1 MNSAALKIVVSLHV
15 ASSVYQQ
22 AEARAAQVA
31 GQRHGYRVSVIF
43 AEGDAV
49 TQSEQ
54 LLKLIYSADEA
65 RPDVIIL
72 EPIGTGMIRV
82 AQEAA
87 KAGVGW
93 IVLNREVA
101 YIAELRGSS
110 RAPMFAVT
118 TDHIET
124 GRIQGRQLNALLP
137 NGGTVVYLEGPSGH
151 PVVQARKEG
160 MLSTKNPQI
169 KIRPL
174 HGQWQESVASEV
186 MASWLRV
193 PASREQCPRVVAAQ
207 NDFMAM
213 GARKAFRQIAGQ
225 TSQGGADKVRY
236 IGCDGLEEHGRR
248 WTCGGLLDATI
259 VCPPLSALAIEV
271 LARELQQ
278 GVPAQPLTLAQPV
291 SFPSLNQLQ
300 PV

>member
-1 MNSAALKIVVSLHV
+1 MHSAALKIVVSLHI
-15 ASSVYQQ
+15 ANSVYQQ

-31 GQRHGYRVSVIF
+31 GQRHGYRVNVIY

-72 EPIGTGMIRV
+72 EPIGTGMVRV

-87 KAGVGW
+87 RAGVGW

-101 YIAELRGSS
+101 YIGDLRGSS

-118 TDHIET
+118 TDHLET

-151 PVVQARKEG
+151 PVVLARKEG

-169 KIRPL
+169 NIRPL
-174 HGQWQESVASEV
+174 HGQWQESVATEV

-193 PASREQCPRVVAAQ
+193 PASRELCPRVVAAQ

-213 GARKAFRQIAGQ
+213 GARKAFRQVPGQ
-225 TSQGGADKVRY
+225 ASQNGADRIRY

-278 GVPAQPLTLAQPV
+278 GLPAQPLTLAQPV
-291 SFPSLNQLQ
+291 SFPTLNQLQ
-300 PV
+300 PA

>member
-1 MNSAALKIVVSLHV
+1 MSSSALKIVVSLHV

-22 AEARAAQVA
+22 AEARAAQIA
-31 GQRHGYRVSVIF
+31 GQRHGYRVNVIY
-43 AEGDAV
+43 AEGDAI

-54 LLKLIYSADEA
+54 LLKLIYASGEA

-72 EPIGTGMIRV
+72 EPVGTGMVRV
-82 AQEAA
+82 AREAA

-101 YIAELRGSS
+101 YITELRGSS

-118 TDHIET
+118 TDHVET

-137 NGGTVVYLEGPSGH
+137 KGGTVVYLEGPSGH

-160 MLSTKNPQI
+160 MLATKNPQI

-174 HGQWQESVASEV
+174 HGQWQESIASDV
-186 MASWLRV
+186 MTSWLRV
-193 PASREQCPRVVAAQ
+193 PASRELCPRVVAAQ

-213 GARKAFRQIAGQ
+213 GARKAFSHVVGQ
-225 TSQGGADKVRY
+225 ASQEGPDKIRY

-278 GVPAQPLTLAQPV
+278 GVPAQPLTLAEPV
-291 SFPSLNQLQ
+291 SFPSLNQLR
-300 PV
+300 PA

>member
-54 LLKLIYSADEA
+54 LLKLIYSADDA

-160 MLSTKNPQI
+160 MLATKNPQI

-225 TSQGGADKVRY
+225 TSQEGADKVRY

-278 GVPAQPLTLAQPV
+278 GVPAQPLTLAEPV

>member
-1 MNSAALKIVVSLHV
+1 MSSAALKIVVSLHV

-31 GQRHGYRVSVIF
+31 AQQYGFRVNVIY
-43 AEGDAV
+43 ADGDAV

-54 LLKLIYSADEA
+54 LLKLIYSSGEA

-72 EPIGTGMIRV
+72 EPIGTGMVRV

-101 YIAELRGSS
+101 YVAELRGSS

-118 TDHIET
+118 TDHVES

-137 NGGTVVYLEGPSGH
+137 RGGTVVYLQGPSGH
-151 PVVQARKEG
+151 PVVQARTEG
-160 MLSTKNPQI
+160 MMETKDPRINVRRLQG
-169 KIRPL
+169 
-174 HGQWQESVASEV
+174 HWQESEASAA
-186 MASWLRV
+186 MTSWLRL
-193 PASREQCPRVVAAQ
+193 PTSGELRPLVVAAQ

-213 GARKAFRQIAGQ
+213 GARKAVGQVAGQ
-225 TSQGGADKVRY
+225 ASQEGPAKIRY

-248 WTCGGLLDATI
+248 WTYGGLLDATI
-259 VCPPLSALAIEV
+259 ICPPLSALAIEM
-271 LARELQQ
+271 LAKELQK
-278 GVPAQPLTLAQPV
+278 GVPAPALTLAEPV
-291 SFPSLNQLQ
+291 SFPKLSQLR
-300 PV
+300 PA

>member
-1 MNSAALKIVVSLHV
+1 MSTPALKIVVSLHSV
-15 ASSVYQQ
+15 SSVYQQ
-22 AEARAAQVA
+22 AEARAAQTA
-31 GQRHGYRVSVIF
+31 AQQFGFRVNIIY
-43 AEGDAV
+43 ADGDAI

-54 LLKLIYSADEA
+54 LLKLIYSSGEA

-118 TDHIET
+118 TDHVET

-137 NGGTVVYLEGPSGH
+137 CGGMVVYLQGPAGH
-151 PVVQARKEG
+151 PVVQARTEG
-160 MLSTKNPQI
+160 MMETKDPMIKVRRLQGHWEEST
-169 KIRPL
+169 
-174 HGQWQESVASEV
+174 ASAA
-186 MASWLRV
+186 MTSWLRLPTSGEV
-193 PASREQCPRVVAAQ
+193 RPLVVAAQ

-213 GARKAFRQIAGQ
+213 GARKAVSQAAGQ
-225 TSQGGADKVRY
+225 ASQEGSDKIRY

-248 WTCGGLLDATI
+248 WTYGGLLDATI
-259 VCPPLSALAIEV
+259 ICPALSALAIEV
-271 LARELQQ
+271 LAKELQQ
-278 GVPAQPLTLAQPV
+278 GVPAPPLTLAEPV
-291 SFPSLNQLQ
+291 SFPTLSQLQ
-300 PV
+300 PD

>member
-1 MNSAALKIVVSLHV
+1 MRSTALKIVVSLHS

-22 AEARAAQVA
+22 AEARAALTAAQQF
-31 GQRHGYRVSVIF
+31 GFRVNVIY
-43 AEGDAV
+43 ADGDAV

-54 LLKLIYSADEA
+54 LLKLIYSSGEA
-65 RPDVIIL
+65 RPDIIIL

-110 RAPMFAVT
+110 CAPMFAVT
-118 TDHIET
+118 TDHVES

-137 NGGTVVYLEGPSGH
+137 RGGTVVHLQGPAGH
-151 PVVQARKEG
+151 PVVQARTEG
-160 MLSTKNPQI
+160 MMETKDSMI
-169 KIRPL
+169 KVRRL
-174 HGQWQESVASEV
+174 QGHWEESAASAA
-186 MASWLRV
+186 MSSWLRL
-193 PASREQCPRVVAAQ
+193 PTSGELRPLVVAAQ

-213 GARKAFRQIAGQ
+213 GARKAVSQAVGQ
-225 TSQGGADKVRY
+225 ASHEGPGKIRY

-248 WTCGGLLDATI
+248 WTYGGLLDATI
-259 VCPPLSALAIEV
+259 VCPALSALAVEV
-271 LARELQQ
+271 LAKELQQ
-278 GVPAQPLTLAQPV
+278 GVPAPPLTLAEPV
-291 SFPSLNQLQ
+291 SFPKLSELR
-300 PV
+300 PD

>member
-15 ASSVYQQ
+15 ANSVYQQ
-22 AEARAAQVA
+22 AEARAAQVG
-31 GQRHGYRVSVIF
+31 GQRHGYRVNVIY

-54 LLKLIYSADEA
+54 LLKLIYSAEET
-65 RPDVIIL
+65 RPDVLIL
-72 EPIGTGMIRV
+72 EPIGTGMVRV

-110 RAPMFAVT
+110 CAPMFAVT
-118 TDHIET
+118 TDHVET

-151 PVVQARKEG
+151 PVMQARKEG
-160 MLSTKNPQI
+160 MLATKNPQI

-193 PASREQCPRVVAAQ
+193 PASRESRPRVVAAQ

-213 GARKAFRQIAGQ
+213 GARKAFRQVAGQ
-225 TSQGGADKVRY
+225 TSQEGADKVRY

-278 GVPAQPLTLAQPV
+278 GVPAQPLTLAEPV

-300 PV
+300 PA